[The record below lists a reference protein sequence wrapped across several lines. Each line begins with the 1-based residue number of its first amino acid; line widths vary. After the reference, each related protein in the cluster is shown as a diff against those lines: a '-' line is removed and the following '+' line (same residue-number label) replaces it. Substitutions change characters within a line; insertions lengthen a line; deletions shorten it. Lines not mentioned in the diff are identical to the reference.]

1 MIEHATRAAVLANL
15 EMQIFK
21 NFVTPHG
28 QPVALRVKLYR
39 VVVSR
44 KRIKISWHLCWGS
57 FYNKLTLQKRFLYWN
72 KIIKKINQVLI
83 KTRSLW

>member
-1 MIEHATRAAVLANL
+1 MIEHATWTAVLANL

-39 VVVSR
+39 VVVWR
-44 KRIKISWHLCWGS
+44 KRTKISWHLCLGS

-72 KIIKKINQVLI
+72 KIIQKINQLLRKI
-83 KTRSLW
+83 RSLW

>member
-1 MIEHATRAAVLANL
+1 MIEHATRAAVLAKL

-39 VVVSR
+39 AVVSR
-44 KRIKISWHLCWGS
+44 KRIKIG
-57 FYNKLTLQKRFLYWN
+57 
-72 KIIKKINQVLI
+72 
-83 KTRSLW
+83 